1 MGKYGNLEEQAAR
14 KRKKSDIA
22 LEQEAK
28 AGKESTKRL
37 NANVPASLY
46 RAVRMEAAR
55 QGVDMKDVDMK
66 DVDMKDVLVEALV
79 EYLPSY
85 SDE

>member
-37 NANVPASLY
+37 DANVPASLY

-66 DVDMKDVLVEALV
+66 DVLVEALV